1 MDLGQDV
8 GRDVQGLGP
17 GGNVSGAGAGREERG
32 EGARRQAQGGKG
44 VTTHEHAALLFVYS
58 PASLPSCSANGCA
71 HRSPCAAIPSPIR
84 WSGLAEHVASN
95 VDDWKRIYDSLEPQ
109 NELQHLPAPWG
120 DKLELFQKI
129 LVLRL
134 LRPDKVGG
142 GSGPGGRATKVGS
155 RNGRGPGERA
165 QGEGKASACRCAAA

>member
-1 MDLGQDV
+1 ML
-8 GRDVQGLGP
+8 RSCLSIP
-17 GGNVSGAGAGREERG
+17 
-32 EGARRQAQGGKG
+32 
-44 VTTHEHAALLFVYS
+44 L
-58 PASLPSCSANGCA
+58 PASFPSCSANRCP
-71 HRSPCAAIPSPIR
+71 HPSPCAATPSPIR

-142 GSGPGGRATKVGS
+142 GAGGKGK
-155 RNGRGPGERA
+155 GRGERSRGAGKAERKGEA
-165 QGEGKASACRCAAA
+165 QGEGVDTLFGWEGQQEHSVGHRARIVSPL

>member
-1 MDLGQDV
+1 MRSCLSIP
-8 GRDVQGLGP
+8 LP
-17 GGNVSGAGAGREERG
+17 G
-32 EGARRQAQGGKG
+32 
-44 VTTHEHAALLFVYS
+44 
-58 PASLPSCSANGCA
+58 SLPSRSAYRCP
-71 HRSPCAAIPSPIR
+71 HPSPCAAAVLLPTR

-134 LRPDKVGG
+134 LRPDKVEAGAGGRGRGG
-142 GSGPGGRATKVGS
+142 GKRWGGGERARQRGRGRRKGRGWTRFLDGKGS
-155 RNGRGPGERA
+155 RNTAWATVHALSPP
-165 QGEGKASACRCAAA
+165 